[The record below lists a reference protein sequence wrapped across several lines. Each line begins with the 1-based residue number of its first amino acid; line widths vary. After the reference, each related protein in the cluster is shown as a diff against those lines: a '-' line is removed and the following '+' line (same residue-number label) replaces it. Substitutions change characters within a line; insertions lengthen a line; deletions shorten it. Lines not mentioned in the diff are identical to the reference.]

1 MSQDNASFTFL
12 HRIEEVEL
20 NIEDGRWQ
28 SALALALT
36 LPDICGGIAFPEI
49 VKRYRDGRAVLD
61 RNQRPTRDVGN
72 QYIRWFD
79 TYAAPFF
86 KVSAQDI
93 SPYICGERCWQL
105 RCEYLHQNKG
115 FANTEDNTSIR
126 FHLGVNCGTSVCQLD
141 RISSANSLTDIRID
155 IEQFCRRMCRAVR
168 AYYEAV
174 HTEKD
179 FNLYNTPVLDFIKA
193 SQDEKSN
200 ATIAIMC
207 SDSAYGNGLRLV
219 LQNLSKHI
227 LVFETPEAARKEL
240 SKKKPMLWI
249 VTEPLT
255 KQPDQPWR
263 ADKRT
268 PVILLSN
275 QPESEIAIEKNAGK
289 LTVLPLPVLPE
300 TLRNAVK
307 AYLLTKEDKKLRM
320 IIIIF
325 SLILLLLAYF
335 LYVQKKKVISL
346 QQQISDL
353 QSKISILEKQDLAAE
368 QYNDSL
374 RQEANTVH
382 LYASLSL
389 EETRKTSIKDKQS
402 QIIRSSE
409 HILELLNNEKV

>member
-1 MSQDNASFTFL
+1 MIQDNASFTFL

-141 RISSANSLTDIRID
+141 RISSDNSLTDIRID
-155 IEQFCRRMCRAVR
+155 IEQFCLRMCRAAR
-168 AYYEAV
+168 NYYEAA

-179 FNLYNTPVLDFIKA
+179 FSLYNTPVLDFIQA
-193 SQDEKSN
+193 SRQFPSASVIVLLCGNEPYAKGLMQVLR
-200 ATIAIMC
+200 TF
-207 SDSAYGNGLRLV
+207 SDQV
-219 LQNLSKHI
+219 LIFSSPGI
-227 LVFETPEAARKEL
+227 ARKKLE
-240 SKKKPMLWI
+240 KRGPDLWI
-249 VTEPLT
+249 ITDDLT
-255 KQPDQPWR
+255 RQPDQPWR
-263 ADKRT
+263 SDKTT
-268 PVILLSN
+268 PVILLAHDPT
-275 QPESEIAIEKNAGK
+275 QTEKIGKNPGK
-289 LTVLPLPVLPE
+289 LTVLSIPVQL
-300 TLRNAVK
+300 NAFREAIK
-307 AYLLTKEDKKLRM
+307 KYL
-320 IIIIF
+320 
-325 SLILLLLAYF
+325 
-335 LYVQKKKVISL
+335 
-346 QQQISDL
+346 
-353 QSKISILEKQDLAAE
+353 
-368 QYNDSL
+368 
-374 RQEANTVH
+374 
-382 LYASLSL
+382 
-389 EETRKTSIKDKQS
+389 
-402 QIIRSSE
+402 
-409 HILELLNNEKV
+409 

>member
-61 RNQRPTRDVGN
+61 RNRRPTRDVGN

-155 IEQFCRRMCRAVR
+155 IEQFCRRMCRAAR

-179 FNLYNTPVLDFIKA
+179 FNLYGVMRIRNT
-193 SQDEKSN
+193 
-200 ATIAIMC
+200 C
-207 SDSAYGNGLRLV
+207 SG
-219 LQNLSKHI
+219 
-227 LVFETPEAARKEL
+227 
-240 SKKKPMLWI
+240 
-249 VTEPLT
+249 
-255 KQPDQPWR
+255 
-263 ADKRT
+263 
-268 PVILLSN
+268 
-275 QPESEIAIEKNAGK
+275 
-289 LTVLPLPVLPE
+289 
-300 TLRNAVK
+300 RNARLRFTVK
-307 AYLLTKEDKKLRM
+307 AVWPCFRWRIVKLQFWM
-320 IIIIF
+320 I
-325 SLILLLLAYF
+325 SCGVTF
-335 LYVQKKKVISL
+335 LRKCKNSCDIS
-346 QQQISDL
+346 
-353 QSKISILEKQDLAAE
+353 KG
-368 QYNDSL
+368 
-374 RQEANTVH
+374 
-382 LYASLSL
+382 
-389 EETRKTSIKDKQS
+389 
-402 QIIRSSE
+402 
-409 HILELLNNEKV
+409 

>member
-115 FANTEDNTSIR
+115 FANTDDNTSIR

-141 RISSANSLTDIRID
+141 RISSDNSLTDIRID
-155 IEQFCRRMCRAVR
+155 IEQFCQRMCRAVR
-168 AYYEAV
+168 AYYEAE

-193 SQDEKSN
+193 SQDEQSN

-207 SDSAYGNGLRLV
+207 SDSA
-219 LQNLSKHI
+219 
-227 LVFETPEAARKEL
+227 
-240 SKKKPMLWI
+240 
-249 VTEPLT
+249 
-255 KQPDQPWR
+255 
-263 ADKRT
+263 
-268 PVILLSN
+268 
-275 QPESEIAIEKNAGK
+275 
-289 LTVLPLPVLPE
+289 
-300 TLRNAVK
+300 
-307 AYLLTKEDKKLRM
+307 
-320 IIIIF
+320 
-325 SLILLLLAYF
+325 
-335 LYVQKKKVISL
+335 
-346 QQQISDL
+346 
-353 QSKISILEKQDLAAE
+353 
-368 QYNDSL
+368 
-374 RQEANTVH
+374 
-382 LYASLSL
+382 
-389 EETRKTSIKDKQS
+389 
-402 QIIRSSE
+402 
-409 HILELLNNEKV
+409 